1 MIFETIKMA
10 FDALISNKVRTFLS
24 MLGIIIGVCTVI
36 VVFAIGQGAQKDVAD
51 QYKNLSAN
59 SIMIMGSMGGGRPGE
74 VASTSKLSEDDAK
87 AILDG
92 TTYITSDTAV
102 IQVSN
107 STIAYDSATSSG
119 SVMGVNNAFFSI
131 SNLAIQYGRVFTEA
145 ENTDSNASIVLGS
158 TVATDLFGTAS
169 ANVIGETVTINNK
182 KLEVIGIMK
191 KNGTSSSMMNYDTSV
206 FVPYN
211 YTKKKLVSGGGR
223 SNVRIVALVNDVDNV
238 TSAIADVTTI
248 LRAQHGLSSDKD
260 DDFTVMDAGSMVGA
274 AQSSASTLTMLL
286 TLVATVVLLVSGI
299 GIMNV
304 MFVTVAERTKEIG
317 IAKAIGG
324 TRSDILGQFLSESV
338 MLSMLGGLLG
348 VATGQEAIALI
359 TQMKLISVVSSST
372 GVAIGFGFSVFVG
385 IFFGFYP
392 ALKASK
398 LDPVDALRSE

>member
-1 MIFETIKMA
+1 MIIETLKMA
-10 FDALISNKVRTFLS
+10 LGALTSSKVRSFLS

-74 VASTSKLSEDDAK
+74 GVASSTKLSEGDAT
-87 AILDG
+87 AILQNSS
-92 TTYITSDTAV
+92 YITNATAV
-102 IQVSN
+102 IQTNATV
-107 STIAYDSATSSG
+107 AYDTATSSG
-119 SVMGVNNAFFSI
+119 SIMGVNNSFFDI
-131 SNLAIQYGRVFTEA
+131 SNLKILYGRVFSES
-145 ENTDSNASIVLGS
+145 ENTENNAWAVLGYS
-158 TVATDLFGTAS
+158 MAQDLFGTVS
-169 ANVIGETVTINNK
+169 PDIIGDTVTVNNQ
-182 KLEVIGIMK
+182 KLEVVGVMQQ
-191 KNGTSSSMMNYDTSV
+191 NGSGSSMLNYDSSA

-211 YTKKKLVSGGGR
+211 YAKKKLIAGNSANR
-223 SNVRIVALVNDVDNV
+223 VRILALVNDVKNV
-238 TSAIADVTTI
+238 TVATQDVTGI
-248 LRAQHGLSSDKD
+248 LRAQHGLSSEQD
-260 DDFTVMDAGSMVGA
+260 DDFRIMDAGSMVGA

-317 IAKAIGG
+317 IAKAVGG
-324 TRSDILGQFLSESV
+324 TQSEILGQFLIESV
-338 MLSMLGGLLG
+338 MLSMIGGLLG
-348 VATGQEAIALI
+348 VGLGQAAIYFI
-359 TQMKLISVVSSST
+359 GKMKLISVVSSFM
-372 GVAIGFGFSVFVG
+372 GVAIGFGFSVIVG